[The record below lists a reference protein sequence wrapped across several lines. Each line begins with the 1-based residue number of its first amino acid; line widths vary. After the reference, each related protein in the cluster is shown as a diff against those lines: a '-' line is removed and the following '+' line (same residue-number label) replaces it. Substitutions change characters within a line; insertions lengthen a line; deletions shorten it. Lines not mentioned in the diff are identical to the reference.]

1 MKRFLTVFALVGLTG
16 CQGVSSFFPNSK
28 VVTVDGTEYMVRPLS
43 SKNSWQATINR
54 PTGASLMLID
64 PTIYAGNVKA
74 IEAAT
79 GCVVL
84 REAVQNSDNN
94 TIAAVDCSK
103 SKVKKS

>member
-1 MKRFLTVFALVGLTG
+1 MKRLFTVIALVGLVG
-16 CQGVSSFFPNSK
+16 CQGVSSFFPGSK

-43 SKNSWQATINR
+43 SKNSWQATTNH
-54 PTGASLMLID
+54 PTGSSLMLID

-74 IEAAT
+74 IEVAT
-79 GCVVL
+79 GCIVL

-103 SKVKKS
+103 PTAKK